1 MRIHTTLALLALS
14 LLGSCGLPKA
24 GFTPRFV
31 TFDIE
36 GDLLVSE
43 GGATLASD
51 VETMGF
57 SEDSNSFAPRADF
70 EWGAFELTLAH
81 SSTDHSGTG
90 VADASLEFGGGDV
103 ILPGENIQND
113 FELGLTELIM
123 TWDLIPG
130 DTIDF
135 GIGFGATLADVD
147 LTITSLDNPG
157 IEYDTDESLPIPMI
171 AGRLG
176 VELGDFNAEA
186 LVSGLS
192 VDVDGDKATVID
204 VDLGLR
210 YNLVDLGGQVM
221 GALTLGYRSFDLDVE
236 YDDED
241 SGEEVDID
249 IGFSGPYFGLSFW
262 I

>member
-1 MRIHTTLALLALS
+1 MRIQSTLALLALS

-31 TFDIE
+31 TFDVE

-43 GGATLASD
+43 GGASLASD

-57 SEDSNSFAPRADF
+57 SKDSNSFAPRADF
-70 EWGAFELTLAH
+70 AWGAFEMTLAH

-103 ILPGENIQND
+103 ILPGENIESD

-130 DTIDF
+130 DTVDF

-157 IEYDTDESLPIPMI
+157 IQYETDESLPIPMI
-171 AGRLG
+171 AGRLAI
-176 VELGDFNAEA
+176 ELGDFNAEA

-204 VDLGLR
+204 MDIGLR
-210 YNLVDLGGQVM
+210 YNLVDIGGEVM
-221 GALTLGYRSFDLDVE
+221 GAITLGYRSFDLELE
-236 YDDED
+236 YDDD
-241 SGEEVDID
+241 GGEAVDID

>member
-1 MRIHTTLALLALS
+1 MRIQSTLALLALS

-31 TFDIE
+31 TFDVE

-43 GGATLASD
+43 SNATLASD

-57 SEDSNSFAPRADF
+57 SKDSNSFAPRADF
-70 EWGAFELTLAH
+70 AWGAFEMTLAH
-81 SSTDHSGTG
+81 SATDHSGTG
-90 VADASLEFGGGDV
+90 VADASLDFGGV
-103 ILPGENIQND
+103 EIFPGENIESD

-130 DTIDF
+130 DTVDF

-157 IEYDTDESLPIPMI
+157 IQYDTDESLPIPMI
-171 AGRLG
+171 AGRLAI
-176 VELGDFNAEA
+176 ELGDFNAEA

-204 VDLGLR
+204 MDIGLR
-210 YNLVDLGGQVM
+210 YNLVDIGGEVM
-221 GALTLGYRSFDLDVE
+221 GAITLGYRSFDLELE
-236 YDDED
+236 YEDDG
-241 SGEEVDID
+241 GEAVDID